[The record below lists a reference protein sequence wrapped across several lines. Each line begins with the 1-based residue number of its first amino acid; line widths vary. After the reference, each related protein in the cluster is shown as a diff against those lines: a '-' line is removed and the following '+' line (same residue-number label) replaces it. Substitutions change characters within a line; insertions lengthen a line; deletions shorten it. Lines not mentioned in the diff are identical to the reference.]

1 MAVSLAV
8 SVTAIIPVWNGRAL
22 LLKLLDTLER
32 QTSPP
37 DEVLV
42 IDNGSEDGAP
52 EAAEQRGAR
61 VIRLGANR
69 GFAFA
74 VNRGAENCST
84 DYIAILNSDVELDPE
99 WLRLLLAAKAHFAC
113 GKILSAKD
121 LTVID
126 GLFDLLCRGG
136 CPWRAGSGSR
146 DSREPARAIDM
157 EFPLPRSSWNAESF
171 LKAGLLDERF
181 ESYLEDVDFGLRCM
195 AHGFRGQF
203 VPDVICR
210 HHGSAALG
218 RWHGE
223 SVRRMARNQVFLIAK
238 HYPRILARR
247 WWWPILVAQGL
258 WGVLAF
264 RHGAGFS
271 WLHGKWE
278 GLRQFGSLPYTPNTG
293 LETALQNQEEA
304 IYKLQKKQGMDWYWR
319 AYFGLTGYK
328 RHSPAT
334 WIGS

>member
-8 SVTAIIPVWNGRAL
+8 SVTAIIPVWNGRDL
-22 LLKLLDTLER
+22 LIKLLDTLER

-37 DEVLV
+37 DEVLI
-42 IDNGSEDGAP
+42 IDNGSEDGAA

-61 VIRLGANR
+61 VIRLGCNR

-74 VNRGAENCST
+74 VNRGVENCAT

-99 WLRLLLAAKAHFAC
+99 WLRLLLDAKTPFAC

-121 LTVID
+121 PAVID

-146 DSREPARAIDM
+146 DTEEPARVVDIASFTAILL
-157 EFPLPRSSWNAESF
+157 ERQSF
-171 LKAGLLDERF
+171 LKVGLLDERF

-195 AHGFRGQF
+195 AQGIHGQF
-203 VPDVICR
+203 LPDAICR

-238 HYPRILARR
+238 HYPRTLVSR

-271 WLHGKWE
+271 WLRGKWE
-278 GLRQFGSLPYTPNTG
+278 GLRQFDHLPYTPNAG
-293 LETALQNQEEA
+293 LETALQNQEAE

-319 AYFGLTGYK
+319 VYFGLSGYK
-328 RHSPAT
+328 RHSLTARVGP
-334 WIGS
+334 